1 MPRSVIEGGE
11 ADEVVALDDLAKR
24 VQEIAKVR

>member
-11 ADEVVALDDLAKR
+11 ADEVVALDDLAGR
-24 VQEIAKVR
+24 IQAIAKVK